1 MDGWRGVLSSAWCAS
16 RALFYQPLMG
26 VSCLARELQAWA
38 GDGLGA
44 GTRDEWKSEA
54 RSQVAAL
61 RPGRTLGWAGAGGR
75 DPAGRRGRSSAQR
88 SGRRTQ
94 SEESGSGAAPAS

>member
-1 MDGWRGVLSSAWCAS
+1 MWVGGRESSTVRYVPRGL
-16 RALFYQPLMG
+16 ALTG
-26 VSCLARELQAWA
+26 VSCRASGLPGWA

-54 RSQVAAL
+54 PSQAAAR

-75 DPAGRRGRSSAQR
+75 DPAGQRGRSSAGG
-88 SGRRTQ
+88 GRGGIRKRRRC
-94 SEESGSGAAPAS
+94 ARVPR